1 MYTLITKEDT
11 IRIPA
16 EYIRRGRKLEEHID
30 ELAHQAFEGR
40 FDEDENY
47 ILLTFDHETMGKGK
61 IIHGPRTALRNQ
73 QQPALNDLAKF
84 THISWPTVGQQSFFR
99 LTSKT

>member
-47 ILLTFDHETMGKGK
+47 ILLTFGKRKPGWF
-61 IIHGPRTALRNQ
+61 HFQ
-73 QQPALNDLAKF
+73 Q
-84 THISWPTVGQQSFFR
+84 
-99 LTSKT
+99 

>member
-47 ILLTFDHETMGKGK
+47 ILLTFYH
-61 IIHGPRTALRNQ
+61 
-73 QQPALNDLAKF
+73 
-84 THISWPTVGQQSFFR
+84 
-99 LTSKT
+99 